1 MNKGLQ
7 MADKGYKAS
16 DIKVL
21 SDREHVRL
29 RTAIYLGSTED
40 ASYEVPIFEKN
51 DIKIKHKTFIPAIF
65 KAFNEISD
73 NAIDELTQLKKK
85 DKKITFA
92 HDTIL
97 NRFKVCDNGRGVPI
111 DMHPQTNRYTPETVF
126 TELRSGRNFD
136 DGAKDSGVIGTNGV
150 GSSCVAMLSEE
161 FHVSIKRDGKFYEQ
175 MYRDGTAQ
183 VEDPFINNY
192 KGKDTGTCIDFKIDT
207 TLSQFVST
215 KIDPELIQNRVIE
228 IALNNPH
235 LDLSYSRKQLDDI
248 GEEEQLQET
257 YSFKGG
263 MAEYIKHV
271 SDRFFEFK
279 YDHDDFTARYYVIL
293 DKYQGI
299 DEKVFVYV
307 NSSLL
312 FEGGTAAHMFFNT
325 FFNGV
330 NEGLKREV
338 KKRKI
343 DLNKND
349 VKQNLLVVAD
359 VKMKNPR
366 YDNQSKT
373 RLISQEIKKH
383 IDKMVNDQM
392 SKFLSSNKDWIEE
405 ILDRAEFRQ
414 RIADMAEVKKTQK
427 KKKGKLAKLI
437 DCYTKERG
445 QASISFSEGDC
456 VDSTEMVLTQQG
468 MITISELKPDDMVVT
483 HTGALKK
490 VVVNNS
496 VEKEA
501 WTVETSIGSINF
513 SEDHKHP
520 VYNKETKSVDI
531 VTTKDINPQ
540 IHQLLKKKEL
550 I

>member
-1 MNKGLQ
+1 
-7 MADKGYKAS
+7 MADKNYSAK

-29 RTAIYLGSTED
+29 RTAIYLGSTEE
-40 ASYEVPIFEKN
+40 ASYEVPIFEKD
-51 DIKIKHKTFIPAIF
+51 DIKIKQKFFIPAIF

-85 DKKITFA
+85 DKKITYA
-92 HDTIL
+92 HDTIT
-97 NRFKVCDNGRGVPI
+97 NRFKVCDNGRGVPT

-136 DGAKDSGVIGTNGV
+136 DDAKDSGVIGTNGV

-161 FHVSIKRDGKFYEQ
+161 FHVAIKRDGKFYEQ
-175 MYRDGTAQ
+175 MYRDGTAAI
-183 VEDPFINNY
+183 EEPFINAY
-192 KGKDTGTCIDFKIDT
+192 KGRDTGTCIDFKVDT
-207 TLSQFVST
+207 SLPQFQTT
-215 KIDPELIQNRVIE
+215 KIDAELIQNRVME
-228 IALNNPH
+228 IALNNPQ
-235 LDLSYSRKQLDDI
+235 LDLSYSRKQLDED
-248 GEEEQLQET
+248 GEEEQVQEK
-257 YSFKGG
+257 YAFKGG
-263 MAEYIKHV
+263 MGEYVKHV

-279 YDHDDFTARYYVIL
+279 YDHDEFTAHYYVIL

-312 FEGGTAAHMFFNT
+312 FEGGTASHMFFNT
-325 FFNGV
+325 FFSGV

-383 IDKMVNDQM
+383 IDKMVGDQM

-445 QASISFSEGDC
+445 MASISFSEGDC
-456 VDSTEMVLTQQG
+456 LNSGTNIITDSGTKLIYDVTTDDKVL
-468 MITISELKPDDMVVT
+468 T
-483 HTGALKK
+483 HTGEYKS
-490 VVVNNS
+490 VVVNQK
-496 VEKEA
+496 VEK
-501 WTVETSIGSINF
+501 VEWIVKTNLGVVSA
-513 SEDHKHP
+513 SENHKHP
-520 VYNKETKSVDI
+520 VYNKDTDTVEVVETKDL
-531 VTTKDINPQ
+531 NPV

-550 I
+550 N

>member
-1 MNKGLQ
+1 
-7 MADKGYKAS
+7 MADKNYSAK

-40 ASYEVPIFEKN
+40 ASYEVPIFEKD

-85 DKKITFA
+85 DKKISFN
-92 HDTIL
+92 HDTIQ
-97 NRFKVCDNGRGVPI
+97 NRFKVCDNGRGVPT

-136 DGAKDSGVIGTNGV
+136 DDAKSSGVIGTNGV

-175 MYRDGTAQ
+175 MYRDGTAT
-183 VEDPFINNY
+183 VEEPFINTY
-192 KGKDTGTCIDFKIDT
+192 KGRDTGTCIDFKVDT
-207 TLSQFVST
+207 SLPQFEST
-215 KIDPELIQNRVIE
+215 KIDAELIQNRVIE
-228 IALNNPH
+228 IALNNPE
-235 LDLSYSRKQLDDI
+235 LDLSYSRKQLDDD
-248 GEEEQLQET
+248 GEEEQISES
-257 YSFKGG
+257 YFYKGG
-263 MAEYIKHV
+263 MGEYVKRV
-271 SDRFFEFK
+271 SDRFYEFK
-279 YDHDDFTARYYVIL
+279 YDHEEFTAKYYVIL

-312 FEGGTAAHMFFNT
+312 FEGGTASHMFFNT

-349 VKQNLLVVAD
+349 VKQNLMVVAD

-383 IDKMVNDQM
+383 IDKMVNDGM

-414 RIADMAEVKKTQK
+414 RIADMAEVKKIQK

-456 VDSTEMVLTQQG
+456 VDSTEMVMAQNGPKL
-468 MITISELKPDDMVVT
+468 ISELTEDDMVVT
-483 HTGALKK
+483 HTGALKS

-501 WTVETSIGSINF
+501 WLVETSAGSVKF
-513 SEDHKHP
+513 SEEHKHP
-520 VYNKETKSVDI
+520 VFNTENALVEVVETKDL
-531 VTTKDINPQ
+531 NPL
-540 IHQLLKKKEL
+540 IHKLLKKKESN
-550 I
+550 

>member
-1 MNKGLQ
+1 
-7 MADKGYKAS
+7 MADKNYSAS

-21 SDREHVRL
+21 TDREHVIL
-29 RTAIYLGSTED
+29 RTTIYLGSTEE
-40 ASYEVPIFEKN
+40 ASYEVPIFEKD
-51 DIKIKHKTFIPAIF
+51 DIKIKQKFFIPALY
-65 KAFNEISD
+65 KSFNEIAD

-97 NRFKVCDNGRGVPI
+97 NRFKICDNGRGVPI

-136 DGAKDSGVIGTNGV
+136 DDAKDSGVIGTNGV
-150 GSSCVAMLSEE
+150 GSSVVAMLSED
-161 FHVSIKRDGKFYEQ
+161 FQVSIKRDGKFYEQ
-175 MYRDGTAQ
+175 TYKDGTATI
-183 VEDPFINNY
+183 EDPFINAY
-192 KGKDTGTCIDFKIDT
+192 KGRDTGTCIDFKIDT
-207 TLSQFVST
+207 SLPQFAST
-215 KIDPELIQNRVIE
+215 KIDPELIQNRVME

-235 LDLSYSRKQLDDI
+235 LDLSYSRKQLDDD
-248 GEEEQLQET
+248 GEEEQLQEK
-257 YSFKGG
+257 YAFKGG

-271 SDRFFEFK
+271 SDRYFEFK
-279 YDHDDFTARYYVIL
+279 YEHDEFTAHYYVIL

-312 FEGGTAAHMFFNT
+312 FEGGTASHMFFNT
-325 FFNGV
+325 FFAGV

-349 VKQNLLVVAD
+349 VKQNLLVIAD

-392 SKFLSSNKDWIEE
+392 SKFLSANKDWIEE

-414 RIADMAEVKKTQK
+414 RIADMAEVKKIQK

-456 VDSTEMVLTQQG
+456 VDATEMVMAQNGLKLISSLT
-468 MITISELKPDDMVVT
+468 EDDMVVT
-483 HTGALKK
+483 HTGALKN

-501 WTVETSIGSINF
+501 WLVETSIGSVNF

-520 VYNKETKSVDI
+520 VYNIETKSVDI
-531 VTTKDINPQ
+531 IATKDLNPK
-540 IHQLLKKKEL
+540 IHQLLQKKEL
-550 I
+550 V

>member
-1 MNKGLQ
+1 

-29 RTAIYLGSTED
+29 RTAIYLGSTEE
-40 ASYEVPIFEKN
+40 ASYEVPIFEKD
-51 DIKIKHKTFIPAIF
+51 DITIKQKFFIPAIF

-85 DKKITFA
+85 DKKISFA
-92 HDTIL
+92 HDTVK
-97 NRFKVCDNGRGVPI
+97 NRFKICDNGRGVPT

-161 FHVSIKRDGKFYEQ
+161 FNVAIKRDGKFYEQ
-175 MYRDGTAQ
+175 MYRDGT
-183 VEDPFINNY
+183 ETIDEPFINAY
-192 KGKDTGTCIDFKIDT
+192 KGRDTGTCIDFKVDT
-207 TLSQFVST
+207 SLPQFETT
-215 KIDPELIQNRVIE
+215 KIDAELIQNRVIE
-228 IALNNPH
+228 IALNNPQ
-235 LDLSYSRKQLDDI
+235 LDLSYSRKQLDDV
-248 GEEEQLQET
+248 GEEEQISEH
-257 YSFKGG
+257 YAFKGG
-263 MAEYIKHV
+263 MGEYVKHV

-279 YDHDDFTARYYVIL
+279 YEHDEFTAHYYVIL

-312 FEGGTAAHMFFNT
+312 FEGGTAAHMFFNS
-325 FFNGV
+325 FFSGV
-330 NEGLKREV
+330 NDGLKREV

-349 VKQNLLVVAD
+349 VKQNLLVIAD

-383 IDKMVNDQM
+383 IDKMVSDQM
-392 SKFLSSNKDWIEE
+392 SKFLSSNKDWIDE

-437 DCYTKERG
+437 DCYTKDRG

-456 VDSTEMVLTQQG
+456 IDSFTEIMTAEGPLV
-468 MITISELKPDDMVVT
+468 ISEVTPAMQVLT
-483 HTGALKK
+483 HTGDYKS
-490 VVVNNS
+490 VVVNNT
-496 VEKEA
+496 VEKEE
-501 WTVETSIGSINF
+501 WVIDLDGENLSVSENHKHPIFNKVTSQVEVVETSKLDASN
-513 SEDHKHP
+513 HLLLRL
-520 VYNKETKSVDI
+520 
-531 VTTKDINPQ
+531 KDLNI
-540 IHQLLKKKEL
+540 
-550 I
+550 

>member
-1 MNKGLQ
+1 
-7 MADKGYKAS
+7 MADKKYSAS

-21 SDREHVRL
+21 TDREHVNL
-29 RTAIYLGSTED
+29 RTTIYLGSTEGIAFD
-40 ASYEVPIFEKN
+40 VPIFEKN
-51 DIKIKHKTFIPAIF
+51 DIVIKQKSFIPALY

-85 DKKITFA
+85 DKKIA
-92 HDTIL
+92 YMHDTLTNEFVIT
-97 NRFKVCDNGRGVPI
+97 DNGRGVPI
-111 DMHPQTNRYTPETVF
+111 DVHPQTNRHTPETVF

-136 DGAKDSGVIGTNGV
+136 DDAKDAGVIGTNGV
-150 GSSCVAMLSEE
+150 GSSVVAMLSQE
-161 FHVSIKRDGKFYEQ
+161 FKVVIKRDGKFYDQ
-175 MYRDGTAQ
+175 TYRDGTNII
-183 VEDPFINNY
+183 EEPTIKPY
-192 KGKDTGTCIDFKIDT
+192 KGRDTGTSIRYKINT
-207 TLSQFVST
+207 SLPQFEST
-215 KIDPELIQNRVIE
+215 KIDPELIQNRVME
-228 IALNNPH
+228 IALNNPQ
-235 LDLSYSRKQLDDI
+235 LELSYSRKQLDDD
-248 GEEEQLQET
+248 GEEEQIQEK
-257 YSFKGG
+257 YGFKGG

-271 SDRFFEFK
+271 SDRYFEFK
-279 YDHDDFTARYYVIL
+279 YEHDEFTAHYYVIL

-312 FEGGTAAHMFFNT
+312 FEGGTASHMFFNS
-325 FFNGV
+325 FFSGV

-349 VKQNLLVVAD
+349 VKQNLLVIAD

-392 SKFLSSNKDWIEE
+392 SKFLSANKDWIEE

-414 RIADMAEVKKTQK
+414 RIADMAEVKKIQK

-437 DCYTKERG
+437 DCYTKDRG
-445 QASISFSEGDC
+445 MASISFSEGDC
-456 VDSTEMVLTQQG
+456 VDSTEMVMAQNGPKLISKLT
-468 MITISELKPDDMVVT
+468 ENDMVVT
-483 HTGALKK
+483 HTGALKN
-490 VVVNNS
+490 VVVNNT
-496 VEKEA
+496 VKKEA
-501 WTVETSIGSINF
+501 WLVETSIGAVNF

-520 VYNKETKSVDI
+520 VYNTETEI
-531 VTTKDINPQ
+531 VEVITTKELNPT
-540 IHQLLKKKEL
+540 IHKLLQKKEL